1 MKIVEKRLKNMK
13 TGFTLIEL
21 LAVIVILAIIALIAV
36 PIVLNIIDE
45 SKKNAGLRSAEMY
58 LNAVEM
64 SIATATLDDKNI
76 ESKTYGIMSDGN
88 ICLETLTAGKCINE
102 KKENR
107 INHEED
113 ILKVEVN
120 GSTPE
125 SGTITVAGGSISAI
139 ELNYKDGK
147 TIVKNSDGDLVY
159 QDAPAEPTLA
169 SCELK
174 SGTEKSIGAK
184 YECDFGDG
192 KRKFYILELG
202 RNKVE
207 GSLLKDDEVALILEG
222 NYDTT
227 TQAWCDHEGANPSD
241 NVCNADGLTPKLN
254 EIREAWKSKLKA
266 EQIVLPSALQIIVA
280 NYPSKNTIEYTSGIQ
295 SWLYSW
301 DNSVWGDTVYGYWTS
316 SPSADS
322 SDYAWYVSYNGSV
335 SDGHVDSGDYCGVRP
350 VVNLKI

>member
-1 MKIVEKRLKNMK
+1 MNKK
-13 TGFTLIEL
+13 GFTLIEL

-169 SCELK
+169 SCDFK
-174 SGTEKSIGAK
+174 SGTEKTIGAK
-184 YECDFGDG
+184 YECDFGG
-192 KRKFYILELG
+192 GERNFYILELG
-202 RNKVE
+202 RNPVT
-207 GSLLKDDEVALILEG
+207 GTTLASDEVALILEG

-227 TQAWCDHEGANPSD
+227 TQAWCASGSD
-241 NVCNADGLTPKLN
+241 TSCNADGLTSKLDDIAKDWSKLN
-254 EIREAWKSKLKA
+254 R

-280 NYPSKNTIEYTSGIQ
+280 NNPTKNTIESTIRIQ

-316 SPSADS
+316 SPNAGNSYS
-322 SDYAWYVSYNGSV
+322 AWYVYSGGSV
-335 SDGHVDSGDYCGVRP
+335 GRNGVDIGSTYGVRP